1 MKKIIATIVLL
12 IVIGGISLSFN
23 LLNTKNFKKNTS
35 YNAEN
40 IDALKVYTDTWDVRF
55 KKSTS
60 NEVTVSAEG
69 RQKEKAPVTFQEN
82 GRDLVVTQKEQKNG
96 GFLDGFTFGK
106 QGGTIYI
113 NVPES
118 GMNNIEITNKDGN
131 IQLSEISAENIVVDN
146 KSGDE
151 KINNVSAH
159 TGKFASRDGS
169 LSMEN
174 SSFEELNI
182 TSASGDTEMKEIDS
196 SNVKITSKDGT
207 VSIKDI
213 TEGKSLSVNTKSGD
227 IGISYKKAPT
237 SLEVL
242 AESNSDITLDLDGL
256 NKSHDGV
263 KVKKGE
269 IGAGSNK
276 VSVSSEDGSIKVIN

>member
-1 MKKIIATIVLL
+1 MKKIIASCAVL
-12 IVIGGISLSFN
+12 IVIGGIVLSLYKTD
-23 LLNTKNFKKNTS
+23 TKNFKKNVS
-35 YNAEN
+35 YNVEK
-40 IDALKVYTDTWDVRF
+40 IDTLKVYTDSWDVKF
-55 KKSTS
+55 KKSNS
-60 NEVTVSAEG
+60 NKVTISAEG
-69 RQKEKAPVTFQEN
+69 KQKDKAPVTFQEN
-82 GRDLVVTQKEQKNG
+82 GRGLVVTQKEQKNG

-113 NVPES
+113 NVPDS

-146 KSGDE
+146 HSGDE

-159 TGKFASRDGS
+159 TGKFSSKDGA
-169 LSMEN
+169 LSVEN
-174 SSFEELNI
+174 SSFEKLNI
-182 TSASGDTEMKEIDS
+182 TSASGDNEMKEIHS
-196 SNVKITSKDGT
+196 SNVKVTSKDGA

-227 IGISYKKAPT
+227 IGVSYKKAPT
-237 SLEVL
+237 SLAVS
-242 AESNSDITLDLDGL
+242 AQSNSDVTFDLDGL

-263 KVKKGE
+263 KLKKGE

-276 VSVSSEDGSIKVIN
+276 VSLSSEDGSIKVR

>member
-1 MKKIIATIVLL
+1 MKKIIASCAVL
-12 IVIGGISLSFN
+12 IVIGGIVLSLYKTD
-23 LLNTKNFKKNTS
+23 TKNFKKNVS
-35 YNAEN
+35 YNVEK
-40 IDALKVYTDTWDVRF
+40 IDTLKVYIDSWDVKF
-55 KKSTS
+55 KKSNS
-60 NEVTVSAEG
+60 NKATISAEG
-69 RQKEKAPVTFQEN
+69 KKKDKAPVTFQEN
-82 GRDLVVTQKEQKNG
+82 GRGLVVTQKEQKNG

-118 GMNNIEITNKDGN
+118 GMNNIEITNKDGT
-131 IQLSEISAENIVVDN
+131 IHLSEISAENIVVEN
-146 KSGDE
+146 HSGEE
-151 KINNVSAH
+151 KINNVSADN
-159 TGKFASRDGS
+159 GKFASRDGS

-227 IGISYKKAPT
+227 IGVSYKKVPT
-237 SLEVL
+237 SLAVF
-242 AESNSDITLDLDGL
+242 AQSNSDVTFDLDGL

-263 KVKKGE
+263 KLKKGE

-276 VSVSSEDGSIKVIN
+276 VSLSSEDGSIKVR

>member
-1 MKKIIATIVLL
+1 MKKIIASCAVL
-12 IVIGGISLSFN
+12 IVIGGIVLSLYKTD
-23 LLNTKNFKKNTS
+23 TKNFKKNVS
-35 YNAEN
+35 YNVEK
-40 IDALKVYTDTWDVRF
+40 IDTLKVYTDSWDVKF
-55 KKSTS
+55 KKSNS
-60 NEVTVSAEG
+60 NKVTISAEG
-69 RQKEKAPVTFQEN
+69 KQKDKAPVTFQEN
-82 GRDLVVTQKEQKNG
+82 GRGLVVTQKEQKNG

-113 NVPES
+113 NVPDS

-146 KSGDE
+146 HSGDE

-159 TGKFASRDGS
+159 TGKFSSKDGA
-169 LSMEN
+169 LSVEN

-227 IGISYKKAPT
+227 IGVSYKKAPT
-237 SLEVL
+237 SLAVS
-242 AESNSDITLDLDGL
+242 AQSNSDVTFDLDGL

-263 KVKKGE
+263 KLKKGE

-276 VSVSSEDGSIKVIN
+276 VSLSSEDGSIKVR